1 VLAFVVRR
9 VASGVL
15 VMWGII
21 TLVFLIGYVMPI
33 NPARV
38 IAGRNAP
45 NWVVASIRRELGLDR
60 PLPVQYG
67 SYLWDVAHGNLG
79 EDYAT
84 SQPVAQALAQRL
96 PFTVELTAVSV
107 FGELLIGVTLGIIA
121 AAKRA
126 TAWDGLASVSATL
139 GLTMPP
145 FWLGLILLYVLA
157 FRLPIFPL
165 GSVSQPDWVVLP
177 AFSLA
182 FTGAG
187 FYTRMGRSSV
197 LASLGEDYVRTAR
210 AKGLDDV
217 AILMRHVLRN
227 ALRPIVTMAGLD
239 FATLMGGVLVTEQ
252 VFGIPGLGTLAWN
265 AILANDLPILEGVV
279 IVVGAFVV
287 VSTIVVDIAYSALDP
302 RVRLAAMQ

>member
-1 VLAFVVRR
+1 VLAFIVRR
-9 VASGVL
+9 LGSGIL

-21 TLVFLIGYVMPI
+21 TFVFLIGYVMPI
-33 NPARV
+33 NPARI

-45 NWVVASIRRELGLDR
+45 NWVVASIRKQLGLDR
-60 PLPVQYG
+60 PLPVQYAA
-67 SYLWDVAHGNLG
+67 YLGQVAQGDLG

-84 SQPVAQALAQRL
+84 NQPVAQALDQRL
-96 PFTVELTAVSV
+96 PFTIELTALAV
-107 FGELLIGVTLGIIA
+107 FGELLIGVTLGIVA

-126 TAWDGLASVSATL
+126 SAWDGAASVLATL
-139 GLTMPP
+139 GLTTPP
-145 FWLGLILLYVLA
+145 FWLGLILLYLLA

-165 GSVSQPDWVVLP
+165 GSVSQADWVVLP

-197 LASLGEDYVRTAR
+197 LAGLAEDYVRTAR
-210 AKGLDDV
+210 AKGLNEWR
-217 AILMRHVLRN
+217 ILMGHVLRN

-279 IVVGAFVV
+279 LVVGAFVV
-287 VSTIVVDIAYSALDP
+287 ASTIVVDIIYTALDP
-302 RVRLAAMQ
+302 RVRLSAIQ

>member
-1 VLAFVVRR
+1 MLSFIARR
-9 VASGVL
+9 LASGVL
-15 VMWGII
+15 VMWGIV

-67 SYLWDVAHGNLG
+67 SYLWQVSHGDLG
-79 EDYAT
+79 QDYAT
-84 SQPVAQALAQRL
+84 NQPVAQALSQRI
-96 PFTVELTAVSV
+96 PFTVELTALSV
-107 FGELLIGVTLGIIA
+107 LGELLIGVTLGIIA
-121 AAKRA
+121 AARKA
-126 TAWDGLASVSATL
+126 TVWDGLASVTATL
-139 GLTMPP
+139 GLTVPP
-145 FWLGLILLYVLA
+145 FWLGLILLYLLA
-157 FRLPIFPL
+157 FRLPVFPL
-165 GSVSQPDWVVLP
+165 GAVNQPDWVVLP

-197 LASLGEDYVRTAR
+197 LSSLSEDYVRTAR
-210 AKGLDDV
+210 AKGLDEPS
-217 AILMRHVLRN
+217 ILLRHVLRN
-227 ALRPIVTMAGLD
+227 AMRPIVTMAGLD

-252 VFGIPGLGTLAWN
+252 VFGIPGLGTLAWS

-287 VSTIVVDIAYSALDP
+287 VSTIVVDIVYTALDP
-302 RVRLAAMQ
+302 RVRLATMQ

>member
-1 VLAFVVRR
+1 MLAFIVRR
-9 VASGVL
+9 LASGVL
-15 VMWGII
+15 VMWGIV

-45 NWVVASIRRELGLDR
+45 SWVVASIKKELGLDR

-67 SYLWDVAHGNLG
+67 SYLLNVAHGNLG

-84 SQPVAQALAQRL
+84 SQPVAQALGQRV
-96 PFTVELTAVSV
+96 PFTLELTVMSV

-121 AAKRA
+121 AAKKA
-126 TAWDGLASVSATL
+126 TAWDGAASLLATL
-139 GLTMPP
+139 GLTTPP
-145 FWLGLILLYVLA
+145 FWLGLILLYLLA

-165 GSVSQPDWVVLP
+165 GAVNQADWVVLP

-197 LASLGEDYVRTAR
+197 LTSLSEDYVRTAR
-210 AKGLDDV
+210 AKGLDEWR
-217 AILMRHVLRN
+217 ILLRHVLRN
-227 ALRPIVTMAGLD
+227 AMRPIVTMAGLD

-265 AILANDLPILEGVV
+265 AILSNDLPILEGVV
-279 IVVGAFVV
+279 LVVGAFVV
-287 VSTIVVDIAYSALDP
+287 VSTIVVDIVYSALDP
-302 RVRLAAMQ
+302 RVRLSAMQ

>member
-1 VLAFVVRR
+1 VLSFIVRR
-9 VASGVL
+9 ALSGVL
-15 VMWGII
+15 VMWGVI

-45 NWVVASIRRELGLDR
+45 NWVVASIRRQLGLDR

-67 SYLWDVAHGNLG
+67 SYLVNVAHGDLG
-79 EDYAT
+79 EDYST
-84 SQPVAQALAQRL
+84 DQPVIQELTERL
-96 PFTVELTAVSV
+96 PFTVELTIMSV

-121 AAKRA
+121 AARKA
-126 TAWDGLASVSATL
+126 TAWDGLASVTATL

-145 FWLGLILLYVLA
+145 FWLGLVLLYLLA

-165 GSVSQPDWVVLP
+165 GAVNQPDWVVLP

-197 LASLGEDYVRTAR
+197 LASLSEDYVRTAR
-210 AKGLDDV
+210 AKGLNET
-217 AILMRHVLRN
+217 AILFRHVLRN

-265 AILANDLPILEGVV
+265 AILANDLPILEGTV

-287 VSTIVVDIAYSALDP
+287 VSTIVVDIVYTALDP
-302 RVRLAAMQ
+302 RVRLASMN

>member
-1 VLAFVVRR
+1 MLSFIVRR
-9 VASGVL
+9 LLSGVL
-15 VMWGII
+15 VMWGIV

-67 SYLWDVAHGNLG
+67 DYVWHVAHGNLG
-79 EDYAT
+79 VDYAT
-84 SQPVAQALAQRL
+84 NQPVAQALSQRI
-96 PFTVELTAVSV
+96 PFTFELTALSV
-107 FGELLIGVTLGIIA
+107 LGELLIGVTLGIIA
-121 AAKRA
+121 AARKA
-126 TAWDGLASVSATL
+126 TFWDGLASVTATL

-145 FWLGLILLYVLA
+145 FWLGLLLLYLLA
-157 FRLPIFPL
+157 FRLSIFPL
-165 GSVSQPDWVVLP
+165 GAVSQPDWVVLP

-197 LASLGEDYVRTAR
+197 LTGLAEDYVRTAR
-210 AKGLDDV
+210 AKGLSEGRV
-217 AILMRHVLRN
+217 LFRHVLRN
-227 ALRPIVTMAGLD
+227 AMRPIVTMAGLD

-252 VFGIPGLGTLAWN
+252 VFGIPGLGSLAWN

-287 VSTIVVDIAYSALDP
+287 VSTIVVDIVYTMLDP
-302 RVRLAAMQ
+302 RVRLAAMN